1 VGQRKKPFYFIQLNK
16 RQKISLSGI
25 GFALRIHDYRGGG
38 EMEQIQNSRGDE
50 NLACGEM
57 IRPMMKKSP
66 IRELKTRILVV
77 DDEPEIVEV
86 LRDLL
91 MFAGF
96 EVETAE
102 NGKQAI
108 DLLTTARQFDLMI
121 TDMKMPEM
129 DGLELMRLA
138 HQLKKALPV
147 VILTG
152 YATVDNGIHSI
163 EEGACDYVLK
173 PFNTEKLMRTV
184 WGALNGRALAA

>member
-1 VGQRKKPFYFIQLNK
+1 
-16 RQKISLSGI
+16 
-25 GFALRIHDYRGGG
+25 
-38 EMEQIQNSRGDE
+38 MEQIQNSREDE
-50 NLACGEM
+50 KITHNEM
-57 IRPMMKKSP
+57 IRPMMNKSP
-66 IRELKTRILVV
+66 IRRLKGRILVV

-96 EVETAE
+96 DVETAE
-102 NGKQAI
+102 NGKRAL
-108 DLLTTARQFDLMI
+108 DLLTTTRQFDLVI

-129 DGLELMRLA
+129 DGLELLRLT
-138 HQLKKALPV
+138 HQLNKRVPV

-152 YATVDNGIHSI
+152 HATVDNGIHSI

-184 WGALNGRALAA
+184 WGALNSRALAA

>member
-1 VGQRKKPFYFIQLNK
+1 
-16 RQKISLSGI
+16 
-25 GFALRIHDYRGGG
+25 
-38 EMEQIQNSRGDE
+38 MEQIQNSREDE
-50 NLACGEM
+50 RNTHGEM
-57 IRPMMKKSP
+57 IRHMIKKSP
-66 IRELKTRILVV
+66 FRELKTRILVV
-77 DDEPEIVEV
+77 DDEPEIAEAI
-86 LRDLL
+86 RDLL
-91 MFAGF
+91 VFAGF

-129 DGLELMRLA
+129 DGLELMRLT

-184 WGALNGRALAA
+184 WGALNSRALAA